1 MDYTKLA
8 NAIIEN
14 AATDYRRLRKR
25 LRDAKKQDRRSDIYS
40 LERAIK
46 EIEGFFLSDWFC
58 ILSSFDGKCLLKR
71 LEEEQI

>member
-1 MDYTKLA
+1 MDYTRLA

-58 ILSSFDGKCLLKR
+58 VLSSSDGKYLLKR